1 MLASSALA
9 QDRPIAEDA
18 EAIAREELMKP
29 YAYRMPGET
38 DIGAPTALGAMGF
51 GLVPESVRYFDYH
64 HTKNDALDRVN
75 P

>member
-1 MLASSALA
+1 
-9 QDRPIAEDA
+9 
-18 EAIAREELMKP
+18 MKP